1 MLQDNA
7 LKYFFLQD
15 GLGGERSVQNRRVC
29 LQVSSTEKN
38 RTKNLKLQKQVEMF
52 GISDKVIYYNRSF
65 FSGPALVHI
74 STQQGSQE
82 NWSVL
87 PSSEYLHDL
96 NHLEDYHSSIVSNLV
111 IIIRCWSLWRLPS
124 FSTTCFS
131 PALVKP
137 LFSCF
142 SPVLIA
148 NVRS

>member
-1 MLQDNA
+1 MNLIVDIKTNA
-7 LKYFFLQD
+7 SVLHCVQKFF
-15 GLGGERSVQNRRVC
+15 C
-29 LQVSSTEKN
+29 VSE
-38 RTKNLKLQKQVEMF
+38 
-52 GISDKVIYYNRSF
+52 KVIYYNRSF
-65 FSGPALVHI
+65 FLGPALVHI

-87 PSSEYLHDL
+87 PPSEHIHVL
-96 NHLEDYHSSIVSNLV
+96 NHLEDYYYSIFSNLV

-131 PALVKP
+131 PVLVKP
-137 LFSCF
+137 FFSCF